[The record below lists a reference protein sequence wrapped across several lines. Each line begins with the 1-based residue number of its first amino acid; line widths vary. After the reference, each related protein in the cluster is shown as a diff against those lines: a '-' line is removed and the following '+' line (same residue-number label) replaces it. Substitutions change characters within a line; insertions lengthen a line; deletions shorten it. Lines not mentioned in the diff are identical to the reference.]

1 MEDSVNV
8 KLYSQAI
15 MDITY
20 MYIYFTFMWHIYK
33 EKFNRFCTVEIIQF
47 PFTGHIHK
55 VII

>member
-47 PFTGHIHK
+47 PLTGHIHK